1 MRRRLVWIQGQVS
14 VVTYQLQLF
23 VSLTEAGFPAVSN
36 CTAQG
41 EVVITVRSFD
51 VADAQ
56 NYIEFTTAQTIIRNE
71 FASIEAIVQT
81 NQNALGQIFDLQ
93 KPSIEIEYAGWIQSL
108 SLGGTLV
115 NAVLA
120 NSRIRVRKFVDGNPA
135 GGLDDQAE
143 VYISGFPINDPIGT
157 RRDFSGTWTG

>member
-1 MRRRLVWIQGQVS
+1 MRRRFVWIQGAVP
-14 VVTYQLQLF
+14 VVTYQIQLF
-23 VSLTEAGFPAVSN
+23 VALIEVGFPAVSN

-41 EVVITVRSFD
+41 EVVITVRSFEET
-51 VADAQ
+51 DAQ

-71 FASIEAIVQT
+71 FASIEAVVQT
-81 NQNALGQIFDLQ
+81 NQNTLGQIFDLQ

-115 NAVLA
+115 NGVLA
-120 NSRIRVRKFVDGNPA
+120 NSRIRVRKFIDGNPA
-135 GGLDDQAE
+135 GGLDNQAE
-143 VYISGFPINDPIGT
+143 VYLSGFGVNDPIGT